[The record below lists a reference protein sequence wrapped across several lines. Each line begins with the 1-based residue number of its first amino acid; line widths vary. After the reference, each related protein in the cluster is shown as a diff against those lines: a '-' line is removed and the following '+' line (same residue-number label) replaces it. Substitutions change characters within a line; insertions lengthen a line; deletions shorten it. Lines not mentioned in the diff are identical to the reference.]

1 MKTIKLRTK
10 VGIGTKIKVYHNS
23 GLNTTTQTI
32 ISLSTTDRWYTD
44 LGYYINKD
52 FTIPGPNDIIA
63 TWVPLL
69 HNLKYLSL
77 DIKGNSS
84 GRFNL

>member
-10 VGIGTKIKVYHNS
+10 VSIGSIGTKIKVYHNS
-23 GLNTTTQTI
+23 SRNTTQTI

-52 FTIPGPNDIIA
+52 FTISGQNDIIA
-63 TWVPLL
+63 TWVPLPAQF
-69 HNLKYLSL
+69 KIFKFRY
-77 DIKGNSS
+77 K
-84 GRFNL
+84 R

>member
-10 VGIGTKIKVYHNS
+10 VSTKVSIGTKIKAYHNS
-23 GLNTTTQTI
+23 GRNTTQTI

-52 FTIPGPNDIIA
+52 FTISGQNDIIA
-63 TWVPLL
+63 TWVPAQF
-69 HNLKYLSL
+69 KIFKFRY
-77 DIKGNSS
+77 K
-84 GRFNL
+84 R

>member
-10 VGIGTKIKVYHNS
+10 VSIGTKIKVYHNS
-23 GLNTTTQTI
+23 SLNTTTQTI

-52 FTIPGPNDIIA
+52 FTISGPNDIIA
-63 TWVPLL
+63 TWVPLPSQF
-69 HNLKYLSL
+69 KMFKFRY
-77 DIKGNSS
+77 K
-84 GRFNL
+84 R